1 MNNRFSIIDFETT
14 GRSVS
19 NGDRIIEV
27 GAVIVERNKIVDQYQ
42 SLVNPGKTIPFFIET
57 LTGITNQMLV
67 KAPSA
72 SSVIPELFKF
82 INHTTPVAHNAS
94 FDSMFLH
101 SELGRAGI
109 LLNFE
114 FVCTLLL
121 SKRLYPSLENKKL
134 ITLAKHHGI
143 KFQGKGHRALADAKV
158 TAELFIHIT
167 NDLRKLFLIDEIT
180 PQKLLILQRQPIAM
194 FAQNSIKTIRSPKDV
209 MDKTHLSNTNATIPT
224 PTKPSATSESV
235 NALSIN
241 IKNNSSSVREPEKE
255 VWIKRANGLH
265 NKSTG
270 IFISFADT
278 LRDVFPIPGY
288 KVINHKI
295 EFIKDSDIE
304 SLTTQSKAAYQTP
317 ITTSKKN
324 MRKRFLK
331 DLEEIEKRDQDFSKL
346 ITIEKAQ
353 ATTSNDTQERIWLK
367 TPRGLYNK
375 TTGDLISFSDT
386 LRDVF
391 PIAGYRVKRFPIV
404 FIKDS
409 EIDPC

>member
-14 GRSVS
+14 GRSAS

-57 LTGITNQMLV
+57 LTGITNQMVV

-72 SSVIPELFKF
+72 SSVIPELFQF
-82 INHTTPVAHNAS
+82 IKHTTPVAHNAS

-101 SELGRAGI
+101 SELERAGI

-134 ITLAKHHGI
+134 VTLAKHHGI

-158 TAELFIHIT
+158 TAELFIQIT
-167 NDLRKLFLIDEIT
+167 NDLRKLFLVDDIT
-180 PQKLLILQRQPIAM
+180 PQKLLMWQRQPIAM
-194 FAQNSIKTIRSPKDV
+194 FIQNSIKTIRSPRGII
-209 MDKTHLSNTNATIPT
+209 DKTYLPPA
-224 PTKPSATSESV
+224 PTKPSATIESV
-235 NALSIN
+235 TATSIN
-241 IKNNSSSVREPEKE
+241 INNNSPSPQEPEKE

-278 LRDVFPIPGY
+278 LRDVFPVPGY

-304 SLTTQSKAAYQTP
+304 NLTTQSKAAYQSS
-317 ITTSKKN
+317 ITEPKKN
-324 MRKRFLK
+324 PHKRFLR
-331 DLEEIEKRDQDFSKL
+331 DLEEIEKKDQDHPNVV
-346 ITIEKAQ
+346 TIKKTHAS
-353 ATTSNDTQERIWLK
+353 ASNVTQERIWLK

-375 TTGDLISFSDT
+375 ATGDLISFSDT